1 MRHTA
6 KLRLGRDITEV
17 SASDVID
24 ITQAILTRTLETG
37 TSKVSHNE
45 LSEME
50 YIGERVRDAFDIQ
63 QRQRDLARMSKE
75 DFKAEDDK
83 KDDEDE

>member
-1 MRHTA
+1 MKHTA
-6 KLRLGRDITEV
+6 KIRLGRDITEV
-17 SASDVID
+17 SQSDVID

-45 LSEME
+45 LSKME

-75 DFKAEDDK
+75 DFEAEDDK